1 MKPGAILRVEC
12 DDWTGGQIKN
22 GDSANDICETC
33 GPFERHRSLNE
44 AGDPMA
50 CPTCLSVA
58 QRVYSTLAHI
68 LTSAALRRGLEQQAE
83 PKVVKRPTPNDLHL
97 PKSSTSQLRVD
108 CGNSAMRCRQGKLIP
123 DDNECRAPSGVIRLK
138 KASEPRGRSPY
149 RPGPSAN
156 GSGTG
161 HGSGEVAFVI
171 GEAVGGG
178 IRRQPIWASPC
189 FNRHGTGRLGDGEP
203 QYGSGTRPMA
213 LRGNR

>member
-1 MKPGAILRVEC
+1 MRLATLWHARPVC
-12 DDWTGGQIKN
+12 PW
-22 GDSANDICETC
+22 
-33 GPFERHRSLNE
+33 RSVCTQHWRTFSRLQLY
-44 AGDPMA
+44 AVG
-50 CPTCLSVA
+50 LSSRQS
-58 QRVYSTLAHI
+58 QRSSNVPPLM
-68 LTSAALRRGLEQQAE
+68 
-83 PKVVKRPTPNDLHL
+83 NLHL

-156 GSGTG
+156 GSGTD